1 MIINEEMA
9 RRYWPQQNP
18 VGQRIRFSKDGKWKT
33 VVGVVG
39 DVKIGRPGDGFS
51 RMEVYYPW
59 SQETRRSFQRTLIV
73 RAAGDASQMIA
84 AVKSAIWTLDKD
96 QPVYLID
103 TVENLLSDALAEPRF
118 YLFLLGSF
126 AGLTLLLVSMGIYGV
141 MAYSVT
147 QRTHEIG
154 IRMALGANRGNVLR
168 LMLKR
173 GLSLALLGIS
183 IGIAA
188 SLALSRLIAAL
199 LFGVPATDPVTFAG
213 IALLLLTVAL
223 LACYL
228 PARRAAKLDPLVALR
243 NE

>member
-1 MIINEEMA
+1 
-9 RRYWPQQNP
+9 
-18 VGQRIRFSKDGKWKT
+18 
-33 VVGVVG
+33 
-39 DVKIGRPGDGFS
+39 
-51 RMEVYYPW
+51 
-59 SQETRRSFQRTLIV
+59 
-73 RAAGDASQMIA
+73 
-84 AVKSAIWTLDKD
+84 
-96 QPVYLID
+96 
-103 TVENLLSDALAEPRF
+103 LSDALAEPRF

-154 IRMALGANRGNVLR
+154 IRMALGANRGDVVR

-173 GLSLALLGIS
+173 GLSLTLLGMG

-199 LFGVPATDPVTFAG
+199 LFGVPATDPMTFAG